1 MSILSDDPLTQL
13 SFSVYGNK
21 GVFALLVGS
30 GLSRAAEI
38 STGWE
43 ITLDLVRRV
52 ALAQGVEDQA
62 DWEEWYR
69 STTGEEANY
78 STLLEELAASP
89 EERRSILHS
98 YIEPTEEDREE
109 GRKLPTAAHF
119 AVADLVRSGYIKV
132 IVTTNFDRLLENALR
147 ERGVEPTVVASV
159 DALRGAEPISHTGCY
174 ILKLHGDY
182 KDARILNT
190 DAELSDYPPE
200 YDSLLDRIF
209 DEHGLI
215 VCGWSGEWDH
225 ALRTALLRAPNRRY
239 SMFWAARG
247 APNDGAVEL
256 IGARKG
262 QVVTIA
268 SADGFFSDVW
278 QRVQTL
284 AHSHRQNPLSVEL
297 TVDSVKRYLS
307 RPEHRIRLDELISEE
322 TDRLLARID
331 SEQFSPQGGWSTE
344 EFRRRV
350 SLYEAASEPLTKV
363 AGVIGRWG
371 SEELNLT
378 LIDVLRAICTQADKG
393 GGELDHWRNIRTYP
407 AVLVF
412 TAFGL
417 GLLRARRWGA
427 LHDLFSAQIAR
438 LHSDPQRVVGKL
450 FLCSWSGSGLDL
462 WRNLAGLDRHKTPLS
477 DHLLELL
484 AEWSGSFIGTTP
496 SFEALFEKFEIL
508 GGLVYLEDIDPQEL
522 DDTLNNSSPHNR
534 SWMPIGRSGWHEGTR
549 EMVLEEI
556 LSEEMSSTLLTAGLA
571 GGDLAFLNK
580 LVTNYRRMASRMRLC
595 KYP

>member
-38 STGWE
+38 PTGWE

-132 IVTTNFDRLLENALR
+132 IVTTNFDRLLENALH
-147 ERGVEPTVVASV
+147 ERCVEPTVVASV

-190 DAELSDYPPE
+190 DAELSGYPPE

-239 SMFWAARG
+239 SMFWAALG

-297 TVDSVKRYLS
+297 TVGSVKRYLS
-307 RPEHRIRLDELISEE
+307 PPEHRIRLDELISEE

-350 SLYEAASEPLTKV
+350 SLYEDASEPLTKV

-371 SEELNLT
+371 SDELNVD
-378 LIDVLRAICTQADKG
+378 LIDVLQAICTQADRG
-393 GGELDHWRNIRTYP
+393 GGGLDHWRNLPTYP

-438 LHSDPQRVVGKL
+438 LHRDPQRVVNKL
-450 FLCSWSGSGLDL
+450 FLSSWSGDAPPDL
-462 WRNLAGLDRHKTPLS
+462 WRNLEGLDQHTTPLS
-477 DHLLELL
+477 DHLLGLFS
-484 AEWSGSFIGTTP
+484 EWSGSFIGTTP

-508 GGLVYLEDIDPQEL
+508 GGLVYLEAIDPQKL
-522 DDTLNNSSPHNR
+522 DYALKNYTQVR
-534 SWMPIGRSGWHEGTR
+534 MPTGRSGRNGSTR

-556 LSEEMSSTLLTAGLA
+556 LSKEMSSSLLTAGFA
-571 GGDLAFLNK
+571 GGDLDFLNN
-580 LVTNYRRMASRMRLC
+580 LVTNYRRMPFM
-595 KYP
+595 